1 MDQNRR
7 LLIANQ
13 LSFGVLGAIEAAW
26 APMVPF
32 VKMGMNLDDA
42 QFGRLLLSMG
52 IGSLCALPTVGPLI
66 SRFGPRLVAITGC
79 IVLGLSLI
87 GISFANHEWLLCLI
101 LAVFGASLIAIDVA
115 SNVNAVVVESIYK
128 RPLMSGFH
136 GGYSLGTIVGSM
148 IMSLLLTAGLGI
160 HLSSFLLFLIMT
172 GVTLI
177 GCRAL
182 FSDIKSF
189 NAEHVKSAQNNNS
202 SKQHK
207 IPPVILVL
215 GCLCFIMYGSEG
227 ALLSW
232 STVFAT
238 QNRGITPEV
247 AGYFYAFFAV
257 TMTVARYSGNKLVTS
272 IGRRRTVVFG
282 ALMVATGFF
291 ITATVEHYAG
301 MMIGFTIIGL
311 GAGNIVPQLV
321 SFTGTVSGIKV
332 QSAISLINSLGYS
345 GILLGPV
352 IIGYVSKLSSL
363 ERSFE
368 LLGTAVFVV
377 ALVSFRLLKQNRNNQ
392 S

>member
-1 MDQNRR
+1 
-7 LLIANQ
+7 
-13 LSFGVLGAIEAAW
+13 
-26 APMVPF
+26 MVPF

-52 IGSLCALPTVGPLI
+52 IGSLCALPTVGLLI
-66 SRFGPRLVAITGC
+66 SKFGPRLVAITGC

-101 LAVFGASLIAIDVA
+101 LAIFGASLIAIDVA
-115 SNVNAVVVESIYK
+115 SNVNAVVVESIFK

-148 IMSLLLTAGLGI
+148 IMSLLLTIGLGI
-160 HLSSFLLFLIMT
+160 HLSSFLIFLIMT

-189 NAEHVKSAQNNNS
+189 NAEHVKAAQTTTNT
-202 SKQHK
+202 KHHRV
-207 IPPVILVL
+207 PPVILVL

-232 STVFAT
+232 TTVFAT

-247 AGYFYAFFAV
+247 AGYFYTFFAV
-257 TMTVARYSGNKLVTS
+257 TMTVARYSGNKLVTAF
-272 IGRRRTVVFG
+272 GRRRTVVLG
-282 ALMVATGFF
+282 AIMVATGFF
-291 ITATVEHYAG
+291 ITASVEHYVG

-321 SFTGTVSGIKV
+321 SFAGSVPGIKV

-368 LLGTAVFVV
+368 LLGIAVFVV
-377 ALVSFRLLKQNRNNQ
+377 ALVSFKILKQAKR

>member
-1 MDQNRR
+1 MDQNRK
-7 LLIANQ
+7 LLISNQ

-66 SRFGPRLVAITGC
+66 SKLGPRLVAIAGC

-101 LAVFGASLIAIDVA
+101 LAIFGASLIAIDVA
-115 SNVNAVVVESIYK
+115 SNVNAVVVESIFK

-148 IMSLLLTAGLGI
+148 IMSLLLTLGLGI
-160 HLSSFLLFLIMT
+160 HLSSFLIFLIMT

-189 NAEHVKSAQNNNS
+189 NAEHVKAADTTANT
-202 SKQHK
+202 KHHRV
-207 IPPVILVL
+207 PPVILVL

-232 STVFAT
+232 TTVFAT

-247 AGYFYAFFAV
+247 AGYFYTFFAV
-257 TMTVARYSGNKLVTS
+257 TMTVARYSGNKLVTA
-272 IGRRRTVVFG
+272 IGRRRTVVLG
-282 ALMVATGFF
+282 AIMVATGFF
-291 ITATVEHYAG
+291 ITASVEHYVG

-321 SFTGTVSGIKV
+321 SFAGSIPGIKV

-368 LLGTAVFVV
+368 LLGIAVFVV
-377 ALVSFRLLKQNRNNQ
+377 ALVSFKILKQNKR

>member
-1 MDQNRR
+1 MDQNRK
-7 LLIANQ
+7 LLISNQ

-52 IGSLCALPTVGPLI
+52 IGSLCALPSVGPLI
-66 SRFGPRLVAITGC
+66 SKFGPKLVAITGC
-79 IVLGLSLI
+79 IVLGLSLV
-87 GISFANHEWLLCLI
+87 GISFVNHEWLLCLI
-101 LAVFGASLIAIDVA
+101 LAIFGASLIAIDVA

-148 IMSLLLTAGLGI
+148 IMSLLLTIGLGV

-172 GVTLI
+172 GVTLV

-182 FSDIKSF
+182 FTDIKSF
-189 NAEHVKSAQNNNS
+189 NAEHVKAENNTNA
-202 SKQHK
+202 KHHK
-207 IPPVILVL
+207 IPPVIIVL
-215 GCLCFIMYGSEG
+215 GCLCFIMYCSEG

-257 TMTVARYSGNKLVTS
+257 TMTIARFSGNKLVTT

-291 ITATVEHYAG
+291 ITATVEHYVG

-321 SFTGTVSGIKV
+321 SFTGSIPGIKV
-332 QSAISLINSLGYS
+332 QSAISIINSLGYS

-368 LLGTAVFVV
+368 LLGIGVFVV
-377 ALVSFRLLKQNRNNQ
+377 VLVSFKLLKQNKN

>member
-1 MDQNRR
+1 
-7 LLIANQ
+7 
-13 LSFGVLGAIEAAW
+13 
-26 APMVPF
+26 MVPF

-115 SNVNAVVVESIYK
+115 SNVNAVVVESIFK

-148 IMSLLLTAGLGI
+148 IMSLLLTIGLGI
-160 HLSSFLLFLIMT
+160 HLSSFLIFLIMT

-189 NAEHVKSAQNNNS
+189 NAEHVKAAQTTTNT
-202 SKQHK
+202 KHHRV
-207 IPPVILVL
+207 PPVILVL

-232 STVFAT
+232 TTVFAT

-247 AGYFYAFFAV
+247 AGYFYTFFAV
-257 TMTVARYSGNKLVTS
+257 TMTVARYSGNKLVTA
-272 IGRRRTVVFG
+272 IGRRRTVVLG
-282 ALMVATGFF
+282 AIMVATGFF
-291 ITATVEHYAG
+291 ITASVEHYVG

-321 SFTGTVSGIKV
+321 SFAGSVPGIKV

-368 LLGTAVFVV
+368 LLGIAVFVV
-377 ALVSFRLLKQNRNNQ
+377 ALVSFKILKQAKR